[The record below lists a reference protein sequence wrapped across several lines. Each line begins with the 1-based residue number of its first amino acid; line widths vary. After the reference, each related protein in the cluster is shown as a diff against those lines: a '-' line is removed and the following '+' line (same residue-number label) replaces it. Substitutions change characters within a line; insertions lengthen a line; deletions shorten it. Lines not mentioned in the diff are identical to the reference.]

1 MYLAGLF
8 KPAMLMLR
16 RIPIAYKFA
25 LIVVFFLIPQMFLTY
40 DVVSQR
46 YGTIEYTNNE
56 RLGIEYLSALRHLVE
71 HMAQSRG
78 ITNAY
83 LNGNTAFKSKLGQ
96 VRDAVNKDLDA
107 LMKTDEKLGETLK
120 GSQQAHKIQQHWQN
134 LTKMNLEM
142 MGRSALFIGHT
153 EIIVEV
159 LDLILKIG
167 ESSGMVLDPE
177 LDSYYLMNAL
187 VFRLPDMVEI
197 IGKTRDLGAGV
208 AAKGEFEPENYLMLS
223 NYNRTIEQTIPTIS
237 HTYER
242 AFEANTK
249 LKERLENKL
258 QTALQNIEAFVQ
270 TTKIKLIN
278 PGEMGIN
285 SSDYFERGTE
295 VIEANLKLYDAT
307 LPAFDALL
315 EGRITRSKWESI
327 RSIGI
332 GLIMLL
338 VTGYFFAGF
347 YFLIMNTVNQLNK
360 GVDSLAK
367 GDLTARVNVETQD
380 ELRQIA
386 DQINAMAENIHH
398 LIAQVIDAFSRVST
412 STQETANITEQTSK
426 GINQQNKEIEQVA
439 TAINEMSA
447 TVQEVSR
454 NANNASEA
462 TRNADDEAGNGRN
475 VVAKVVNTINVL
487 AEEVRSATSVIEKLE
502 SDSEQIGSVLDV
514 IRGIAEQ
521 TNLLALNAAIEA
533 ARAGEQGRGFAV
545 VADEVRTLASRTQE
559 STQEIQAMIERLQK
573 GSRKAVEVMVN
584 GRTQAEQSVEQA
596 AQADTALESISKAV
610 ATINDMNAQIASAS
624 EQQSTVAEEINY
636 NVVTIRDIS
645 SQTADGA
652 NHLAESSRSL
662 QKVVTEVQTLI
673 SRFKI

>member
-1 MYLAGLF
+1 MSLAGLF
-8 KPAMLMLR
+8 KPAMFILR

-25 LIVVFFLIPQMFLTY
+25 LIVVFFLIPQIFLTY

-46 YGTIEYTNNE
+46 YSTIEYTNNA
-56 RLGIEYLSALRHLVE
+56 RLGIEYLSALHRLLE

-83 LNGNTAFKSKLGQ
+83 LNGNTAFKAKLGQ
-96 VRDAVNKDLDA
+96 IRDAVNKDLDV
-107 LMKTDEKLGETLK
+107 LLKTDEKLGKTLNA
-120 GSQQAHKIQQHWQN
+120 SQQVHKIQQDWQN
-134 LTKMNLEM
+134 LTKMNPEM
-142 MGRSALFIGHT
+142 MGVSSLFIGHT
-153 EIIVEV
+153 EIIVDV
-159 LDLILKIG
+159 LDLFLKIG

-187 VFRLPDMVEI
+187 VFRLPDMLEI
-197 IGKTRDLGAGV
+197 IAKTRDLGAGV
-208 AAKGEFEPENYLMLS
+208 AAEGEFEPENYLMLS
-223 NYNRTIEQTIPTIS
+223 NYNRTIEQSIPTIS
-237 HTYER
+237 HAYES
-242 AFEANTK
+242 AFKANIE
-249 LKERLENKL
+249 LKELLGDKL
-258 QTALQNIEAFVQ
+258 HTALQNIEAFVQ

-278 PGEMGIN
+278 PGKMGIN

-295 VIEANLKLYDAT
+295 VIEASLKLYDAT

-347 YFLIMNTVNQLNK
+347 YFLIMDTVIQLNK
-360 GVDSLAK
+360 GVASLAK

-398 LIAQVIDAFSRVST
+398 LISQVIDAFSRVST
-412 STQETANITEQTSK
+412 STQETANITEQTSN

-454 NANNASEA
+454 HANNASEA
-462 TRNADDEAGNGRN
+462 TQNADDEASNGRN

-487 AEEVRSATSVIEKLE
+487 AEEVRSATGVMEKLE
-502 SDSEQIGSVLDV
+502 SDSDQIGSVLDV

-559 STQEIQAMIERLQK
+559 STQEIQAMIERLQQ

-584 GRTQAEQSVEQA
+584 GRNQAEQSVEQA
-596 AQADTALESISKAV
+596 AQAGTALESISKTV
-610 ATINDMNAQIASAS
+610 ATINEMNAQIASAA
-624 EQQSTVAEEINY
+624 EEQSTVVEEINY
-636 NVVTIRDIS
+636 NVITIRDIS
-645 SQTADGA
+645 NQTAEGA
-652 NHLAESSRSL
+652 NHLAASSRSL
-662 QKVVTEVQTLI
+662 QNVVTEVQTLI
-673 SRFKI
+673 SRFKV